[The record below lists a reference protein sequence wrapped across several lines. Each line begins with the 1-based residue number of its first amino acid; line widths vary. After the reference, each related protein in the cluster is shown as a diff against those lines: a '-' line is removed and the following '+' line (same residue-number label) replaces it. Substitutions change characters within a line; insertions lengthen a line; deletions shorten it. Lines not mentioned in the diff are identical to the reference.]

1 MKLNISSQSVGE
13 TPQLES
19 VCPISGFSLIK
30 AKWVHIR
37 LGFMVAN
44 FQPVL
49 MYIKA
54 MVIFGWGANPKFQGD
69 PSQRHYGRGDRVE

>member
-1 MKLNISSQSVGE
+1 
-13 TPQLES
+13 
-19 VCPISGFSLIK
+19 
-30 AKWVHIR
+30 
-37 LGFMVAN
+37 MVAN